1 MSRRVAISLTLACA
15 LAWSSPPRAAVANGR
30 FPAST
35 TITTRPGAPGDLFLG
50 VTFGLLISRDS
61 GASFHWLCENAVG
74 YAGVFD
80 PKYRVASDGTI
91 YATNFDGLRVSR
103 DGGCSF
109 EFAAMAAAPGS
120 PGAIFDKWVDAIDV
134 AQGGEVW
141 IGTADG
147 GKPNDVYRSTDMA
160 HTFSPMGLA
169 SSQVWYKSLVA
180 SRDGARLYAS
190 GYQVTTADP
199 NCTDPDP
206 QLCPPLPPRV
216 RLYRTDNPTA
226 AKVAWTELAVDNIPF
241 ATTPLFLFDAVHPSN
256 SQIIYGRSIGANS
269 GGDVLLRSTNAGV
282 TWSPVLSLAEPMR
295 AVAIRASG
303 EVWVGT
309 LSQGI
314 FVAADGETFTPLADS
329 PSAACLGVAGD
340 GKMLACGA
348 NWEPN
353 FFALATSENGD
364 SWQTLARFS
373 QIKGPLMCP
382 TGTLAHD
389 TCAQTLWPAIA
400 EQFGIEP
407 APDALPDAPTPT
419 PPSKPCCSGAGA
431 TSSLF
436 AAVIVAI
443 SMARRRRR
451 HRSN

>member
-1 MSRRVAISLTLACA
+1 M
-15 LAWSSPPRAAVANGR
+15 
-30 FPAST
+30 
-35 TITTRPGAPGDLFLG
+35 
-50 VTFGLLISRDS
+50 
-61 GASFHWLCENAVG
+61 G

-109 EFAAMAAAPGS
+109 EFSTMAAAPGS
-120 PGAIFDKWVDAIDV
+120 PGAVFDKWVDAIDV
-134 AQGGEVW
+134 APNGDVW

-147 GKPNDVYRSTDMA
+147 GKPNDVFRSRDQA
-160 HTFSPMGLA
+160 HTFTPMGLA
-169 SSQVWYKSLVA
+169 SSHVWYKSLVA

-206 QLCPPLPPRV
+206 QVCPPLPPRV
-216 RLYRTDNPTA
+216 RLYRTDNPA
-226 AKVAWTELAVDNIPF
+226 ATTVTWTELAVENIPF

-256 SQIIYGRSIGANS
+256 SQIIYGRSIGANQ
-269 GGDVLLRSTNAGV
+269 GGDVLLRSTDAGV

-314 FVAADGETFTPLADS
+314 FVAADGVTFAPLEGS

-353 FFALATSENGD
+353 FFALAASADGE

-373 QIKGPLMCP
+373 QIKGPLQCP
-382 TGTLAHD
+382 AGTIAHD
-389 TCAQTLWPAIA
+389 TCELTLWPAIA

-407 APDALPDAPTPT
+407 TPDAMPDAATPM

-431 TSSLF
+431 TSSLL
-436 AAVIVAI
+436 AAAIVAI
-443 SMARRRRR
+443 ALARRRRA
-451 HRSN
+451 N